1 MVDVAQN
8 EKIRIFS
15 YSEVNRGAA
24 SSAILTVPLS
34 AARVCERGCM
44 HRLRCCAPK
53 NVRKRRFPT
62 SLTSAWITA
71 SAIYIPFAQA
81 VPKVADHRPQPLH
94 DAQNGKCGV
103 CSKVC
108 SAGAIDY
115 KAKDEF
121 KEKYGA
127 IVVATGFNPI
137 SMEKFDEF
145 AYSQSKDVITSLELE
160 RLMNAAGP
168 TGGHASAPLR
178 RQSIRTRSF
187 SFSAWVHAVRLRRK
201 GQGILLQ
208 NLLYVHR
215 KARNA

>member
-1 MVDVAQN
+1 MVGGFVGN
-8 EKIRIFS
+8 F
-15 YSEVNRGAA
+15 EVT
-24 SSAILTVPLS
+24 I
-34 AARVCERGCM
+34 
-44 HRLRCCAPK
+44 
-53 NVRKRRFPT
+53 KRRARYVKEDICTGCGLCTEKCPQKKVPNEFN
-62 SLTSAWITA
+62 LGMDNR

-81 VPKVADHRPQPLH
+81 VPKVATIDPNHCMKLKT
-94 DAQNGKCGV
+94 GKCGV

-115 KAKDEF
+115 EAKDEYV

-168 TGGHASAPLR
+168 DRRHAFAS
-178 RQSIRTRSF
+178 
-187 SFSAWVHAVRLRRK
+187 VRP
-201 GQGILLQ
+201 
-208 NLLYVHR
+208 
-215 KARNA
+215 